1 MAARS
6 ACNTVMDE
14 RLGTDIT
21 NTQSDDFFLLN
32 ISVSDIR
39 GTIGFSI
46 CWNYDIIREINLVDG
61 DENR

>member
-32 ISVSDIR
+32 ISVSDL
-39 GTIGFSI
+39 
-46 CWNYDIIREINLVDG
+46 E
-61 DENR
+61 EP